1 MMVALRE
8 FSGGVKLRRFMARAD
23 AGVGAVEMAMV
34 VARGAVGRENGE
46 DGGVLA
52 VARGGCGNGARDLW
66 LQVRASAAV
75 AFCSGEVKED
85 GGAVTVQ
92 IPARRRRLPWRVEG
106 EEKIRVRVL
115 GDEDDDVAES
125 EWSIG

>member
-52 VARGGCGNGARDLW
+52 VAAETEHAICGCRFVVALCGEDDREWHRWMVRGGGCAELLLLLR
-66 LQVRASAAV
+66 SA
-75 AFCSGEVKED
+75 
-85 GGAVTVQ
+85 
-92 IPARRRRLPWRVEG
+92 PA
-106 EEKIRVRVL
+106 K
-115 GDEDDDVAES
+115 
-125 EWSIG
+125 